1 MGHTIKVPETELEH
15 VKKLY
20 YDEQKT
26 QTEIANIYNVGR
38 STMGRFFERHS
49 LKVVRR
55 SSYNRIDPGRDT
67 LALDIENGLTNRQM
81 CIKYM
86 VNIQTVC
93 NWMHKYGFDVNR
105 DVFRYENLISEKDL
119 RRLAEVERKTDREIA
134 KIYDINFQMVHRL
147 RKRYGIENYTYIQN
161 PGHDILYNLYIEQ
174 EMTQK
179 QIANK
184 LGVAIGTVSRWLAKN
199 NIRKRTR
206 PEQIDLAIRQGG
218 WRDVGMKA
226 RHTMLKNKLLKG
238 SEPQQAMVI
247 ALITELEPLF
257 EGGWEI
263 VIGQQN
269 WCILNGCAEVDIPI
283 IAIKDDTILRIAVE
297 VDGVYWHEEEDVI
310 RKDLRLRDRG
320 WTPFHYTSPA
330 KEAKYQLPE
339 IKEFVLTIKQYIL
352 DH

>member
-1 MGHTIKVPETELEH
+1 MGFTIKVLDSELENIKRLH
-15 VKKLY
+15 HEEGKTF
-20 YDEQKT
+20 EQ
-26 QTEIANIYNVGR
+26 IAEIYNCG
-38 STMGRFFERHS
+38 SSSITRFFKRHG
-49 LKVVRR
+49 LKAIPAGGR
-55 SSYNRIDPGRDT
+55 NKIDPGKEA
-67 LALDIENGLTNRQM
+67 LAFDIKNGLTNRQM
-81 CIKYM
+81 CIKYT

-105 DVFRYENLISEKDL
+105 DVFRYEDLISEEDL

-134 KIYDINFQMVHRL
+134 KIYDITFQMVHRL

-161 PGHDILYNLYIEQ
+161 PGHDVLYDLYIER

-184 LGVAIGTVSRWLAKN
+184 LGISIGTVSRWLAKN
-199 NIRKRTR
+199 SIRKRTR
-206 PEQIDLAIRQGG
+206 PEQIDVAIRHGG

-238 SEPQQAMVI
+238 SKPQQVMVI
-247 ALITELEPLF
+247 TLITELEPLF
-257 EGGWEI
+257 DDGWEI

-310 RKDLRLRDRG
+310 RKDVRLRERG

-330 KEAKYQLPE
+330 KEAKYQLSE